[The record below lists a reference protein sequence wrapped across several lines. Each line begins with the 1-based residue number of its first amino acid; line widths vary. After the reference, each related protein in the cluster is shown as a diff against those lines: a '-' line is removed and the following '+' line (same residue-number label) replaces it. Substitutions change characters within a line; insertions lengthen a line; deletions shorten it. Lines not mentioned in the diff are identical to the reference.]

1 MTSPANPF
9 GKYYA
14 EILRAEGLNAF
25 AVIDIADVSNMLAA
39 YEVVILGQ
47 TSLTEEQVTTLS
59 NYVAAGGNLIA
70 MRPDRNLAGLLGLSP
85 TGGILSEAYLLID
98 NTTSTGA
105 GLVNETVQ
113 FHGTADLYTAS
124 ASSILATLYSDA
136 STPTSNPA
144 VVWRP
149 VGSRGGQAAAFT
161 FDLAR
166 SIVYTRQGNPAWQ
179 QLRDVNPDCISTGV
193 IPCGP
198 AGPPPIRAYNY
209 YFGAASFDPRP
220 DWIDFSKIS
229 IPQADEQQRLLAN
242 LVLVMNLRKKPLPRF
257 WYFPQGYKAVV
268 VMTGDDHANGGTA
281 GRFDKQMPK
290 VLLAV
295 RW

>member
-1 MTSPANPF
+1 MTGPIRRVKCVVLLVALIVAAVFDSAAIPPDQGPGGPILIVASPANPF

-25 AVIDIADVSNMLAA
+25 SVIDISLMSPNMLAS

-59 NYVAAGGNLIA
+59 NYVASGGNLIA

-85 TGGILSEAYLLID
+85 TGGILSDAYLLID

-149 VGSRGGQAAAFT
+149 IGSRGGQAAAFT

-166 SIVYTRQGNPAWQ
+166 SVVYTRQGNPAWQ
-179 QLRDVNPDCISTGV
+179 
-193 IPCGP
+193 
-198 AGPPPIRAYNY
+198 
-209 YFGAASFDPRP
+209 
-220 DWIDFSKIS
+220 
-229 IPQADEQQRLLAN
+229 
-242 LVLVMNLRKKPLPRF
+242 
-257 WYFPQGYKAVV
+257 
-268 VMTGDDHANGGTA
+268 
-281 GRFDKQMPK
+281 
-290 VLLAV
+290 
-295 RW
+295 